1 MSDFIHTHLEQM
13 ERQLRALAG
22 EFTRVQVVRFSA
34 TPCWTPAINVYRCA
48 DRFVV
53 CVDLAGVNKQDLSM
67 QAEARR
73 LRISGQRL
81 PPEPQTEPREPM
93 QVLVMEIDYGRFER
107 ELRLPEEIDPERA
120 AAEQRD
126 GWLWIQL
133 PLKTQP

>member
-1 MSDFIHTHLEQM
+1 MNDFIHTHLEQM

-22 EFTRVQVVRFSA
+22 EFTRVQVARFRA

-53 CVDLAGVNKQDLSM
+53 CVDLAGVNKQDLSV

-81 PPEPQTEPREPM
+81 PPEPQTEPREPI

-107 ELRLPEEIDPERA
+107 EFRLSQEIDPERA

-133 PLKTQP
+133 PMKTDP